1 MSPKVK
7 RGLGLLV
14 VAVIAWLI
22 GYPAVR
28 TDSVAGTLL
37 AVPAVI
43 VFLCALVGGLVLLA
57 WGLLRE

>member
-1 MSPKVK
+1 VKVK

-22 GYPAVR
+22 GYPATR
-28 TDSVAGTLL
+28 ADSVAGTLL
-37 AVPAVI
+37 AIPAVI

-57 WGLLRE
+57 WGLLID